1 MNKEFARG
9 LNHCLGNTYDSID
22 KNRHVD
28 NFLLQGLGLF
38 IINLQCR
45 GKGDICSNLERE
57 CMATVGLGGQKPGGV
72 VHSEGC

>member
-45 GKGDICSNLERE
+45 GKGDICSNLERV
-57 CMATVGLGGQKPGGV
+57 CGNRWAWGSKTRRSSTL
-72 VHSEGC
+72 